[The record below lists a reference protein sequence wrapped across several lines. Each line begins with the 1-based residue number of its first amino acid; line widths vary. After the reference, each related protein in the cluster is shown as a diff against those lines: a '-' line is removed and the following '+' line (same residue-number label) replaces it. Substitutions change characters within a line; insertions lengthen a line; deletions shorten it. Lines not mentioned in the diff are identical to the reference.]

1 MDVIGIH
8 HEDTREHKLPS
19 GGIIS
24 NDVTAD
30 KHPVCGHRFS
40 HVVLTVRIFPGQRTF
55 VLVSNAVSFCYGGN
69 EFPPYLE
76 ANEGSVHRN
85 HLPPG
90 LRESDSI
97 YFSIK
102 NCALKGE
109 VMRTNTTAYERK
121 VKKRLIDL
129 GMTQT
134 ELAAQIGTT
143 RQYLRKILIGERTG
157 EKYREEIDRVLGIS
171 NVA

>member
-1 MDVIGIH
+1 
-8 HEDTREHKLPS
+8 
-19 GGIIS
+19 
-24 NDVTAD
+24 
-30 KHPVCGHRFS
+30 
-40 HVVLTVRIFPGQRTF
+40 
-55 VLVSNAVSFCYGGN
+55 
-69 EFPPYLE
+69 
-76 ANEGSVHRN
+76 
-85 HLPPG
+85 
-90 LRESDSI
+90 
-97 YFSIK
+97 
-102 NCALKGE
+102 
-109 VMRTNTTAYERK
+109 MRTNTTAYERK